1 MYLGHRFTW
10 DNTHA
15 KDLHVC
21 FMLCVCVRV
30 FGSVLVQLSL
40 NALFL
45 FCFRWWWAV
54 QPIPRCSWAGGSDGT
69 AQQLFPSKSGYEII
83 HLFCSKMPPFTETK
97 HLIYMNN
104 YAVID
109 VVLRLWVSNTL
120 LLCWRVPFNY
130 ILISNF
136 IIAVIHHFCVTFKR
150 LSSSLLPTQDDF
162 TFFLVFSFFPPFY
175 MS

>member
-10 DNTHA
+10 DNTLA
-15 KDLHVC
+15 
-21 FMLCVCVRV
+21 CVCVRV
-30 FGSVLVQLSL
+30 LGSVLVELSL

-83 HLFCSKMPPFTETK
+83 QLFCSNMPPFTETE
-97 HLIYMNN
+97 LSISFIWIIM
-104 YAVID
+104 
-109 VVLRLWVSNTL
+109 LWLMECSGYGVSNTL

-130 ILISNF
+130 IHISNF
-136 IIAVIHHFCVTFKR
+136 IIAVIHHLSVTFKR